1 MFYIFLRY
9 SFVGVTFICAAILL
23 WLPSVASAQNKHRT
37 DTVSI
42 SGLTLTSKPFIEK
55 AIGGSGRAK
64 LEWSDGEEKA
74 VMIYDAKKSSRAEL
88 LKQIALAGFDNSE
101 YLAPDEAYQNLPAPL
116 RYKRVRKPQWAAT
129 INPLIKTRQAVKAL
143 EVAGNSKATPLI
155 SIMSNYLQLK
165 DALVNAD
172 TEAAA
177 TAANGMLSEL
187 KLIKPTDI
195 PASVTKDWT
204 NYKQQ
209 LEAVLPGL
217 GKDSDIE
224 AKRQLFIS
232 LSPAMHGIAKAA
244 AYQQPLYY
252 QFCPMANNGKGANWV
267 SQFAEIKNPYY
278 GNMMLNCGQTVE
290 TIK

>member
-9 SFVGVTFICAAILL
+9 SFVGVAFVCAAILL
-23 WLPSVASAQNKHRT
+23 WLPSVASAQNKLRT

-42 SGLTLTSKPFIEK
+42 SGLTETSKPFIEK
-55 AIGGSGRAK
+55 AMGGSSRVK
-64 LEWSDGEEKA
+64 LDWSDGEEK
-74 VMIYDAKKSSRAEL
+74 VTMIYDAKKSSRAEL

-116 RYKRVRKPQWAAT
+116 RYKRARKPQWAVA
-129 INPLIKTRQAVKAL
+129 INPLIKTPQAVKAA
-143 EVAGNSKATPLI
+143 EVTGSGKATPLI
-155 SIMSNYLQLK
+155 LVTNTYLQLK

-172 TEAAA
+172 TEAAT

-187 KLIKPTDI
+187 KLIKPADI
-195 PASVTKDWT
+195 PAAIVNDWT
-204 NYKQQ
+204 SYRQQ
-209 LEAVLPGL
+209 LEAVLHNF
-217 GKDSDIE
+217 GKDSNIE
-224 AKRQLFIS
+224 AKRQLFNS
-232 LSPAMHGIAKAA
+232 LSPAMHSIAKAA
-244 AYQQPLYY
+244 GYQQPLYY